1 MNKNTY
7 FHRVIQQTPTR
18 FWINNVTEKEANLA
32 IESGAVG
39 CTQNPTFV
47 WKQLNGPAK
56 SNILEKLD
64 RIIKSEKDD
73 NQVQVI
79 LQRELVAKISE
90 ILMPLYSASNG
101 KHGFVSIQGDPFKED
116 LDSLLKYAR
125 FNREAGEN
133 IMAKI
138 PVVEEGL
145 EAIEILVS
153 ERVPINA
160 TEVMAVRQALDVCEV
175 YTKVAKKI
183 KDPAPIYF
191 SVITGIYDE
200 YLTKYVK
207 ENGIDISDDI
217 LWQAGISIA
226 KKVYWMVKEK
236 DYNVGFIGG
245 GARGLHH
252 FTEMVGA
259 DCCITINWKGT
270 ADTLIEQNPPV
281 VQRFL
286 QPTPDS
292 VIDKLV
298 EKVEDYRRAYF
309 VNSIKPEE
317 YEDFGPVVHFR
328 NSFEDAWSKMNEF
341 IKSRR
346 SELKLKI

>member
-1 MNKNTY
+1 MAKTY
-7 FHRVIQQTPTR
+7 FHRVTEQTPTR
-18 FWINNVTEKEANLA
+18 FWINNATEKEANLA

-47 WKQLNGPAK
+47 WKQLNGPEK
-56 SNILEKLD
+56 SNVIKKLD

-73 NQVQVI
+73 NEVQVI

-90 ILMPLYSASNG
+90 IFMPLYSESNG
-101 KHGFVSIQGDPFKED
+101 KQGFVSIQGDPFKED
-116 LDSLLKYAR
+116 LDNMLKYAR
-125 FNREAGEN
+125 FNREAGKN
-133 IMAKI
+133 IMTKI
-138 PVVEEGL
+138 PATEKGL
-145 EAIEILVS
+145 KAIGILAS
-153 ERVPINA
+153 EKVPINA
-160 TEVMAVRQALDVCEV
+160 TEVMAVKQALDVCEI
-175 YTKVAKKI
+175 YTKVAKKM

-191 SVITGIYDE
+191 SHITGIYDE
-200 YLTKYVK
+200 YLTKQVK
-207 ENGIDISDDI
+207 EMGIDISDDI

-236 DYNVGFIGG
+236 NYNVGFIGG

-259 DCCITINWKGT
+259 DCCVTINWKGT
-270 ADTLIEQNPPV
+270 ADTLIEQDPPV

-292 VIDKLV
+292 VIDELV
-298 EKVEDYRRAYF
+298 EKIEDYSRGYF
-309 VNSIKPEE
+309 VNNISPDE

-328 NSFEDAWSKMNEF
+328 NSFEEAWSKMNEF
-341 IKSRR
+341 IKERR
-346 SELKLKI
+346 IELGL